1 MTKMQEIIVEGPL
14 LSDKLRDL
22 TAELRLLDKNL
33 KSNQPLDSTTLR
45 EFRHALDN
53 VRLTAWTVN
62 ELLDARQNQ
71 EDPQAMM
78 SFLSLERLRRFSQMV
93 QDLCSDF
100 DRDGVCWSGEGLRR
114 FTESLGQLHERLR
127 RRWRP

>member
-1 MTKMQEIIVEGPL
+1 MLSMQETIVERPL
-14 LSDKLRDL
+14 SYKLRNL
-22 TAELRLLDKNL
+22 TAELRLLDENL
-33 KSNQPLDSTTLR
+33 KSNTPLDSATLR

-62 ELLDARQNQ
+62 ELLDARQSHKDLQ
-71 EDPQAMM
+71 TMT
-78 SFLSLERLRRFSQMV
+78 SFLTFQRLWRFSQMV

-100 DRDGVCWSGEGLRR
+100 DRDGVYWSGEGLRH